1 MILVA
6 LGGSYHLNGLEVVGL
21 RGALDFKIVRC
32 LIGDLF
38 GALVL
43 IPIGKGKEQ
52 ICLCKA

>member
-21 RGALDFKIVRC
+21 HGALDFKIVRC

-43 IPIGKGKEQ
+43 IPIGEGKEQ
-52 ICLCKA
+52 ICWCKA